1 MASRNDVPKRRHG
14 RPCSPGRPFVTISRA
29 VSVTVLCDAVRLFQP
44 QLTNPAPPAMFRRAI
59 RTRDCSEDL
68 GYRPWSS
75 SCFWRALAPK
85 KRGRYGSDAGRQR
98 PTGLRPEEVPPPDH
112 PSRTVPGHEAEALLR
127 ESERSTSAEGQGS
140 GAPQGEVRSPPRTPL
155 SQEYSRWHA
164 SPVS

>member
-1 MASRNDVPKRRHG
+1 MFFFFFSSRRRHTRLQG
-14 RPCSPGRPFVTISRA
+14 DWSSDVCSSD
-29 VSVTVLCDAVRLFQP
+29 L
-44 QLTNPAPPAMFRRAI
+44 
-59 RTRDCSEDL
+59 EDL

-75 SCFWRALAPK
+75 SHFWRTPALEERPD
-85 KRGRYGSDAGRQR
+85 GRDAGRQR
-98 PTGLRPEEVPPPDH
+98 PVGLRPEEVPPPDH

>member
-14 RPCSPGRPFVTISRA
+14 RPCSPGRPFLTISRA
-29 VSVTVLCDAVRLFQP
+29 VSVTVLRDAVRPTAVDKSGPPSDVPARDTNQRLFRGP
-44 QLTNPAPPAMFRRAI
+44 GLPPVVLFSFLAGSRA
-59 RTRDCSEDL
+59 EEK
-68 GYRPWSS
+68 RPD
-75 SCFWRALAPK
+75 
-85 KRGRYGSDAGRQR
+85 GSDAGRQR

-112 PSRTVPGHEAEALLR
+112 QSRTVSGYEAEALLR